1 MPSIPGQ
8 HFFSTILE
16 RRALLY
22 QLVRRDFQQRF
33 VGSAA
38 GWLWGVIHPLVLL
51 ASWTFVFKICLK
63 MPSPRGEL
71 TQDYV
76 LFLFAG
82 FLPWL
87 LFQETVTR
95 SAGVLVEQSNLITKT
110 VFPSEVLPISVF
122 LSSLVHHL
130 IALVLVIAAI
140 AFREGRVSPM
150 IALLPLYIVLIG
162 MFAVGLSWVVSS
174 LQVYLR
180 DTAQI
185 VSVSLTLWFWITPI
199 FISIDTIPQKLR
211 FLVAWNPMSYV
222 VKSYQDRL
230 LSSAWPAVNELAI
243 IGAAALGMFL
253 IGGLVFRQLK
263 RGFADVL

>member
-1 MPSIPGQ
+1 
-8 HFFSTILE
+8 
-16 RRALLY
+16 
-22 QLVRRDFQQRF
+22 
-33 VGSAA
+33 
-38 GWLWGVIHPLVLL
+38 
-51 ASWTFVFKICLK
+51 

-130 IALVLVIAAI
+130 IALTLVIGAI
-140 AFREGRVSPM
+140 AIREGRVSPM
-150 IALLPLYIVLIG
+150 IAWLPVYIFLVG

-185 VSVSLTLWFWITPI
+185 VSVTLTLWFWITPI
-199 FISIDTIPQKLR
+199 FISVDAIPARLR
-211 FLVAWNPMSYV
+211 FLVEWNPMSYL
-222 VKSYQDRL
+222 VKAYQDRL
-230 LSSAWPAVNELAI
+230 LSTTWPAVGELAI
-243 IGAAALGMFL
+243 IAGSAAGMFL
-253 IGGLVFRQLK
+253 IGGLIFRHLK